1 MTTSAGTVAVAGT
14 STTATT
20 SVYEPLCF
28 NSEVLQSESFS
39 VEAFLS
45 DCRRRVPLD
54 AVLRDLEQYARS
66 LDATLVEL
74 INKDYKDFVALS
86 ANLVG
91 IAGARDELGEP
102 LRVLWRELQT
112 VRAGVHDAADTLE
125 RKLTERRELAR
136 KQRTLELLAALL
148 ASLARIEA
156 LLHVESTTAFGGAL
170 DVSHLRLAVG
180 APATAALLER
190 LTLEFAQLAF
200 YTVAAA
206 NLPLVRQLERRIE
219 FAQRTMRTALE
230 QLLRDALLAPPDR
243 APLADAALPLVLR
256 GFTAIAATADAE
268 ALFCTLIVRPWL
280 ERTVTRDALDGAVR
294 GSCQG
299 LPALCDAVVRFVD
312 TECRRVLAPN
322 APPEFDFLSRAIWP
336 EIERV
341 FVAELGAIFR
351 PAIPDLFHRH
361 YTTATAFL
369 ARIEQLCADD
379 AHLARF
385 RASPA
390 HGSFE
395 RRWNLAIYFQLR
407 FQDLR
412 SEFEEALAASLAAAA
427 AAATG
432 VADEGGAPLRG
443 TTQLCASLQRCWAAD
458 VLLRPLVPRF
468 FKLSLQFV
476 ARYER
481 WLRALLSAP
490 TRPDDALLVRAFL
503 DSERLARDLDAL
515 FARCVAG
522 AALNDAQI
530 EQTMLGAF
538 RSAVATLGGVSAALA
553 DALLH
558 DVVQRCTAE
567 LAAMKAITGAFRMT
581 NKPAPRA
588 ASAYVARVLA
598 PLERFL
604 TPDSAVTGGVTAST
618 RRQWAQSA
626 AASTTEAFAA
636 NATEL
641 LATVQRSDGFL
652 RRIVKRQDNQSAA
665 AATAESLSDTEKIS
679 LQLYLDVKE
688 YSARVRRLDD
698 LDRNADIGLARL
710 QDMVAEF
717 EKFQN

>member
-1 MTTSAGTVAVAGT
+1 MSNSSSSNNA
-14 STTATT
+14 

-28 NSEVLQSESFS
+28 NSDVLQSESFS

-54 AVLRDLEQYARS
+54 AVLRDLQQYARS

-125 RKLTERRELAR
+125 RKLSERRELAR

-148 ASLARIEA
+148 AALGRIEA
-156 LLHVESTTAFGGAL
+156 LLRVDSATSFGGAI
-170 DVSHLRLAVG
+170 DVSHLRLSVD

-200 YTVAAA
+200 YTAAA
-206 NLPLVRQLERRIE
+206 AGLPLVRQLERRID

-230 QLLRDALLAPPDR
+230 QLLRDALTATTS
-243 APLADAALPLVLR
+243 APLLPLVLR
-256 GFTAIAATADAE
+256 AFTAIAATADAE

-280 ERTVTRDALDGAVR
+280 ERTVTRDALDGGAAR

-312 TECRRVLAPN
+312 TECRRVLPPN

-361 YTTATAFL
+361 YTTAMAFV
-369 ARIEQLCADD
+369 ARVEQLCADD
-379 AHLARF
+379 AHRARF

-390 HGSFE
+390 HGAFE

-407 FQDLR
+407 FQDMR
-412 SEFEEALAASLAAAA
+412 SEFEEALAS
-427 AAATG
+427 TDDG
-432 VADEGGAPLRG
+432 SAPLRG

-458 VLLRPLVPRF
+458 VLLRPLAPRF

-481 WLRALLSAP
+481 WLRGMLAATP
-490 TRPDDALLVRAFL
+490 TRPTDALLVRAFL

-522 AALNDAQI
+522 AALGDPQL
-530 EQTMLGAF
+530 EQTMVGAF
-538 RSAVATLGGVSAALA
+538 RGATASLGAVATALA
-553 DALLH
+553 DALLR
-558 DVVQRCTAE
+558 DVAQRCASE
-567 LAAMKAITGAFRMT
+567 LGAMKAITAAFRMT

-598 PLERFL
+598 PLERF
-604 TPDSAVTGGVTAST
+604 PRQ
-618 RRQWAQSA
+618 RRC
-626 AASTTEAFAA
+626 
-636 NATEL
+636 
-641 LATVQRSDGFL
+641 RSDYTAPLGARRRNGDHRRVRHRRRRAACHRAAL
-652 RRIVKRQDNQSAA
+652 RRLSATHRQAPG
-665 AATAESLSDTEKIS
+665 EW
-679 LQLYLDVKE
+679 
-688 YSARVRRLDD
+688 RRRGREPL
-698 LDRNADIGLARL
+698 GH
-710 QDMVAEF
+710 
-717 EKFQN
+717 

>member
-1 MTTSAGTVAVAGT
+1 
-14 STTATT
+14 
-20 SVYEPLCF
+20 
-28 NSEVLQSESFS
+28 
-39 VEAFLS
+39 
-45 DCRRRVPLD
+45 
-54 AVLRDLEQYARS
+54 
-66 LDATLVEL
+66 LVEL

-102 LRVLWRELQT
+102 LRVLFRELQT
-112 VRAGVHDAADTLE
+112 VRAGVHEAVDTLE

-148 ASLARIEA
+148 AALARIEA

-170 DVSHLRLAVG
+170 DVSHLRLTVG

-200 YTVAAA
+200 YTAAA
-206 NLPLVRQLERRIE
+206 AGLPLVRQLERRID

-230 QLLRDALLAPPDR
+230 QLLRDALLAPDR
-243 APLADAALPLVLR
+243 APADAALPLVLR

-280 ERTVTRDALDGAVR
+280 ERTVTRDALDGGVR

-369 ARIEQLCADD
+369 TRIEQLCADD
-379 AHLARF
+379 AHRARF

-390 HGSFE
+390 HGAFE

-412 SEFEEALAASLAAAA
+412 SEFEEALAASLVAAP
-427 AAATG
+427 
-432 VADEGGAPLRG
+432 VAGADDHGGTPLRG

-468 FKLSLQFV
+468 FKLSLQLV

-481 WLRALLSAP
+481 WLRALLGAP

-538 RSAVATLGGVSAALA
+538 RSAVATLGGVSTALA

-604 TPDSAVTGGVTAST
+604 TPDSAATGGVTAAT

-626 AASTTEAFAA
+626 AAATTEAFAA

-652 RRIVKRQDNQSAA
+652 RRIVKRQDNQSATGA
-665 AATAESLSDTEKIS
+665 AAAAESLSDTEKIS

-698 LDRNADIGLARL
+698 LDRNADIGLSRL
-710 QDMVAEF
+710 QEMVAEF